1 MNALE
6 IINDAYERCNRLT
19 PGEPLSADDA
29 AFALRKLN
37 LLVDELSSQNLFLFQ
52 SVLTSAA
59 QSGAITLGAGA
70 WAAISPGDEIVS
82 ATANNLVLAKITM
95 QQYNEL
101 YQPTVT
107 GTPTVWAQDGLSTVY
122 LWPVPTGQTIKL
134 QTRITCVDF
143 ADLSTEY
150 TAPSGYKSALGAGL
164 AVRIAPT
171 ICGGVTPDMIRA
183 EKSAMSNINNYQ
195 PAIVNV
201 TGYTAGRVYF
211 PPRLYS

>member
-6 IINDAYERCNRLT
+6 IINDAYEKCNRLT

-37 LLVDELSSQNLFLFQ
+37 LLVDELSAQNTFLFRDQ
-52 SVLTSAA
+52 LTSNA
-59 QSGAITLGAGA
+59 QSGNITLGTGA
-70 WAAISPGDEIVS
+70 WAAIDAGSEIVS
-82 ATANNLVLAKITM
+82 ATANNLVMSPITM
-95 QQYNEL
+95 RQYNEL

-107 GTPTVWAQDGLSTVY
+107 GVPSVWANDGLSTIY

-134 QTRITCVDF
+134 QTRKSVGAF
-143 ADLSTEY
+143 ADLTTEY

-171 ICGGVTPDMIRA
+171 ICGGVTPDMRSA
-183 EKSAMSNINNYQ
+183 ERSTMDNINHYE
-195 PAIVNV
+195 PAVQNV
-201 TGYTAGRVYF
+201 TSFTGGKMYF
-211 PPRLYS
+211 PPRLF